1 MSLFQ
6 QDPCPIFS
14 WTLQGLSWPRPGYK
28 IGRDDTAAG
37 GRGPH
42 PFAARRFNGE

>member
-14 WTLQGLSWPRPGYK
+14 WTLQVALHDAAVDLLGEVGGFDEVLSQHA
-28 IGRDDTAAG
+28 GRRA
-37 GRGPH
+37 
-42 PFAARRFNGE
+42 